1 MNTLSIIRKLSTKS
15 ICTKAL
21 YFLAAGAIAVNL
33 NSCTE
38 ESVDGDIVGK
48 YYNLTSNSNTE
59 ITIQSN
65 ANGYSL
71 KCIFDDNREENI
83 KSYTWNGVFVNV
95 PSDAVKDASGK
106 EIGYVRFSKDAVEF
120 EAYTQREGTY
130 KGYRDDMADLQN
142 SRSIMSDSTVV
153 KNDSTMIENNSDTL
167 SKQ

>member
-21 YFLAAGAIAVNL
+21 YFLAAGAITINL

-65 ANGYSL
+65 ANGYSF
-71 KCIFDDNREENI
+71 KCIFDDNKEENI

-95 PSDAVKDASGK
+95 PSDAV
-106 EIGYVRFSKDAVEF
+106 
-120 EAYTQREGTY
+120 
-130 KGYRDDMADLQN
+130 
-142 SRSIMSDSTVV
+142 
-153 KNDSTMIENNSDTL
+153 
-167 SKQ
+167 